1 MTDAAVRPG
10 TAGRLKLILLLGMLE
25 AFGPLSMDLYMPVLP
40 ELARSLETSDT
51 LAQASMSVC
60 MMGLGLG
67 QLLMGP
73 LSDRYGRKK
82 PLLVGVALFAVFS
95 LACALAPGIEL
106 LLVARA
112 LQGLAGAA
120 GVVIA
125 LAIARDLF
133 SGIEL
138 SKMLSMLALVGASAP
153 VIAPV
158 LGGQLA
164 RFMDWRGI
172 FAVLAG
178 IGVLLLL
185 AAMALGETLA
195 PERRSRGGAAS
206 TVGDYA
212 RVAKDRLFIALLLTS
227 TLGGIGFFSYLSMS
241 SFVVQNQ
248 FGLTPQVF
256 SVVFAANALANM
268 GGAQVSRLLVGRFGP
283 AATYLAGYGATG
295 FMAVALLAAALLG
308 TAPGVFLGLLAGYLM
323 AAGISGPNTTT
334 LALDGHGQRAGTA
347 AALFGMGSF
356 AVGPVVAPLA
366 AWGGATTMSMAI
378 AIASAVGLATILA
391 FCLVRPRLVARG
403 LLDSRAPREAKEK
416 QTT

>member
-1 MTDAAVRPG
+1 MMATATRPG
-10 TAGRLKLILLLGMLE
+10 TSGRLKLILLLGLLE

-40 ELARSLETSDT
+40 ELARSLDTSDT
-51 LAQASMSVC
+51 LAQATMSVC
-60 MMGLGLG
+60 MMGLGVG

-95 LACALAPGIEL
+95 LGCALAPSIEL

-153 VIAPV
+153 IIAPV

-172 FAVLAG
+172 FVVLAG
-178 IGVLLLL
+178 IGVLLLI
-185 AAMALGETLA
+185 AATRLEESLGS
-195 PERRSRGGAAS
+195 ERRSSGGAGA
-206 TVGDYA
+206 TLRDYA
-212 RVAKDRLFIALLLTS
+212 HVAKDRLFIALLITS

-248 FGLTPQVF
+248 FGFTPQMF
-256 SVVFAANALANM
+256 SIVFAANALANM
-268 GGAQVSRLLVGRFGP
+268 GGAQVSRMLVGRFGP
-283 AATYLAGYGATG
+283 PRTYLIGYAATGT
-295 FMAVALLAAALLG
+295 MA
-308 TAPGVFLGLLAGYLM
+308 LGLLLVTLLGAPPVAFLAVLAGFLLT
-323 AAGISGPNTTT
+323 AGISGPNTTT
-334 LALDGHGQRAGTA
+334 LALDGHGDRAGTA

-366 AWGGATTMSMAI
+366 ALGGATAMSMSVTI
-378 AIASAVGLATILA
+378 AAAVCVAATLA
-391 FCLVRPRLVARG
+391 FCVVRPRIGARG
-403 LLDSRAPREAKEK
+403 LFKTYSGAALAPA
-416 QTT
+416 QTK